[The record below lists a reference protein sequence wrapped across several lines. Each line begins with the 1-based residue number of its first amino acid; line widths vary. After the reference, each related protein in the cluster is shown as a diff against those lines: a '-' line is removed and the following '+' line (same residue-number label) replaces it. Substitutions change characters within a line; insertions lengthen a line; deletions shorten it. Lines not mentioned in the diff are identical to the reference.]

1 MKKNYHFV
9 IFDWDGTL
17 MDSTARIVSSMQQTA
32 RIVEEKVPTVEAI
45 KSTIGLSMEAVISQ
59 LFPVAGELLKT
70 NIRDIYREQYVD
82 KDQTPSPLFPGAMDL
97 LGWLESNNVQT
108 AVATG
113 KARHGLSRALTSV
126 GLENYF
132 KHSVCADEAASK
144 PHPEMVQRLLDLTG
158 CDPDKTLVVGDSV
171 HDINMAKNARVDS
184 IGVTTGASSPQ
195 ALGALGPIAVID
207 CLTQLKEKVKLLS

>member
-32 RIVEEKVPTVEAI
+32 RIVDEQVPTVEAI

-59 LFPVAGELLKT
+59 LFPIAGELLKT
-70 NIRDIYREQYVD
+70 RIRDVYREQYVD

-97 LGWLESNNVQT
+97 LRWLESNNVKA

-132 KHSVCADEAASK
+132 EYSVCADEATSK
-144 PHPEMVQRLLDLTG
+144 PHPEMVHRLLDLTG
-158 CDPDKTLVVGDSV
+158 SDPDKTLVVGDSV

-195 ALGALGPIAVID
+195 ALGDLRPIAVLD

>member
-1 MKKNYHFV
+1 MKKSYHFV

-32 RIVEEKVPTVEAI
+32 RIVDEKVPTVEAI

-158 CDPDKTLVVGDSV
+158 CEPDKTLVVGDSV